1 MAFFVMRGDNGRG
14 GAGTRRIPTKS
25 KREPAAT
32 FHGQGV
38 DLCGVTTQGPRSGP
52 STVRHRKSTTLDTVT
67 AASQGFHPPSL
78 SIYRPRI
85 SLLESHHPLC
95 RYSEVEGSSLLPW
108 ACPATPTPP
117 HPSSTLLIHPP
128 PEVQKERILTGAG
141 RRVPPICGSGQS
153 AICHPYGARHGSP
166 LTGLCGGCHLHPGTA

>member
-1 MAFFVMRGDNGRG
+1 MRGDNGRG

-78 SIYRPRI
+78 SICRPRI
-85 SLLESHHPLC
+85 SLLESHHLLC

-117 HPSSTLLIHPP
+117 HPRLTPLGS
-128 PEVQKERILTGAG
+128 ERKDSYWGRTEGA
-141 RRVPPICGSGQS
+141 PDLWKWT
-153 AICHPYGARHGSP
+153 ICHLPSLRCQTRVSSDWAVRGMPPASRYCVMRM
-166 LTGLCGGCHLHPGTA
+166 